1 MPMQNSHSVSQDLSS
16 KYYLQENPW
25 FYGDII
31 TLSFGIFMSLF
42 GVLSKYDLR
51 SHGLYSLPNISFMQ
65 LLGHRLKISRSLVII
80 NSEFR

>member
-1 MPMQNSHSVSQDLSS
+1 
-16 KYYLQENPW
+16 
-25 FYGDII
+25 
-31 TLSFGIFMSLF
+31 MSLF